1 MPEAPDEPVGSLAEQ
16 TAKLL
21 GTLAAWAQHH
31 LDAWEADLETCP
43 FWLEVRSTMADLGQ
57 TVSDLLDP
65 AEADGRAGSTAG
77 FQTIDLDDP
86 EGT

>member
-1 MPEAPDEPVGSLAEQ
+1 MPEAPDEPVGSLAEE

-21 GTLAAWAQHH
+21 GTLAEWVRHH
-31 LDAWEADLETCP
+31 ADAWEADLEACP
-43 FWLEVRSTMADLGQ
+43 LWQEVRSAVADLGQ
-57 TVSDLLDP
+57 AVNDLLDP
-65 AEADGRAGSTAG
+65 AEADGRARSSAG